1 MHQWIL
7 LLSSFKENNNKFKSL
22 NCGLPWRND
31 FRKKGKLKYL
41 VESDKQNRGSMPTS
55 SAIVEAQQDSRSK
68 STILWNVPNRF
79 GIRRKRSYTA
89 HLRSFE
95 NCKALW
101 KLSHFRPRQTHNGQE
116 VVFLHLISKAITKLI
131 MTKRHQRTNIYD
143 TWSYRPLVTVI
154 RVMSK
159 KKEKKT
165 TRKGQ

>member
-1 MHQWIL
+1 
-7 LLSSFKENNNKFKSL
+7 
-22 NCGLPWRND
+22 
-31 FRKKGKLKYL
+31 
-41 VESDKQNRGSMPTS
+41 MPTS

-131 MTKRHQRTNIYD
+131 MTKRHWRNKHL
-143 TWSYRPLVTVI
+143 WHLVLSSFSYSHTCDV
-154 RVMSK
+154 K
-159 KKEKKT
+159 KKKKRLERVNSALKFWQENFILLLCTWQDLYKRPKFDQYLFYLAT
-165 TRKGQ
+165 TSTVL